1 MEALKLG
8 EIPAAYARVMFL
20 GPGGSGKSSLL
31 DGLMNQ
37 PLRPDESTALAD
49 TLNIKYQWVEAAD
62 AAEDAWKSIT
72 EEDEVREMAS
82 LTCQVVQHKS
92 QGKTA
97 YIKNWAKAQAVLVFT
112 PVFAAASVL
121 GTLRTDQKYAQN
133 AAQVHEHVTQNVVD
147 KALQQGEHSPSSKS
161 TEVVMRIWDCGGQP
175 VFLDILSAF
184 LTQRTMFLVLFDAS
198 LPLNSTY
205 QENWR
210 HEGHTYPGKQQNITI
225 LQLMMQWMQLIHAS
239 LVAKKE
245 RGTAAKEAKQSETTR
260 DRRQSIM
267 LPECPRIMI
276 VGTHGDRVQSRQQV
290 LEELDTSC
298 KEKAFHDLVAD
309 ELIIDNTTAGR
320 GESED
325 PGYRRIRK
333 RIHEFTQSLTT
344 PTPIAWVSFRKVLQ
358 KAVVNTPV
366 LTYEQTVAIAKTC
379 GIPEQVV
386 PSVLHFYHQ
395 LGVFLH
401 YTNVKSLSTTIIA
414 EPQWLIKQLCK
425 LLMPEWYHLRPRHLT
440 GLWQCLQEQGVLL
453 EPLYQD
459 IWGDCELRDGAQAL
473 ADLLE
478 HFDLAKKISSV
489 PREMRR
495 YEGHKYFVPCMLK
508 ARSQEGPDHEM
519 ERMSGQPQEAVQE
532 AATLHI
538 IFNTEYIPPGFFVRL
553 AARMTNSEK
562 CTPIFE
568 RGIYRDSIT
577 FRFGEVDRVTISESK
592 SLASVQV
599 DFTRVAKRTQLV
611 SRFAESCLAFRSE
624 LSTMCGE
631 ALRWL
636 PSIEHD
642 FAFRCS
648 CSEHAR
654 EHFAVINK
662 DAHCELH
669 LFCRWDRAYRMN
681 SGHKYWL
688 KSTPLTLQVI
698 DCLHDVAPSTVH

>member
-8 EIPAAYARVMFL
+8 EVPAAYARVMFL

-62 AAEDAWKSIT
+62 AAEDAWKAVT
-72 EEDEVREMAS
+72 EEDEDNELAS
-82 LTCQVVQHKS
+82 LSHQVVQRGS
-92 QGKTA
+92 QGAAA
-97 YIKNWAKAQAVLVFT
+97 YIKNWAKAPAVVLFCPVLV
-112 PVFAAASVL
+112 AASALSAV
-121 GTLRTDQKYAQN
+121 RTDQKYARN
-133 AAQVHEHVTQNVVD
+133 AAQIHEDVTQSVVN
-147 KALQQGEHSPSSKS
+147 KAFRQGEYSPSSKS

-184 LTQRTMFLVLFDAS
+184 LTQRTMFLLLFNAS
-198 LPLNSTY
+198 LDLNSKY

-210 HEGHTYPGKQQNITI
+210 HKGHTYPGKEQNITI

-245 RGTAAKEAKQSETTR
+245 RGTEEAKQSETTS
-260 DRRQSIM
+260 DRRQSSV

-276 VGTHGDRVQSRQQV
+276 VGTHGDKVESVQQV

-309 ELIIDNTTAGR
+309 ELIINNTTAGR
-320 GESED
+320 GGSED

-333 RIHEFTQSLTT
+333 RIHEFTHSLTT

-358 KAVVNTPV
+358 KAVSGTPV
-366 LTYEQTVAIAKTC
+366 LTYEQVIAIAETC

-401 YTNVKSLSTTIIA
+401 YANVESLSTTIIA

-425 LLMPEWYHLRPRHLT
+425 LLMPEWYHSRPRHLA
-440 GLWQCLQEQGVLL
+440 GLWRCLEGKGVLV

-459 IWGDCELRDGAQAL
+459 IWRDCGLRGGAQAL

-489 PREMRR
+489 PREMQR

-519 ERMSGQPQEAVQE
+519 ERMTGQPQEAVQE

-538 IFNTEYIPPGFFVRL
+538 TFNTEYIPPGFFVRL

-568 RGIYRDSIT
+568 GGIYRDSIT
-577 FRFGEVDRVTISESK
+577 FRFGEIDVFTISESK

-599 DFTRVAKRTQLV
+599 DFIRVARRTQLIR
-611 SRFAESCLAFRSE
+611 RFADSCLAFRSE
-624 LSTMCGE
+624 LSIMCKE
-631 ALRWL
+631 ALHWF
-636 PSIEHD
+636 PSIKHD
-642 FAFRCS
+642 FAFSCNCS
-648 CSEHAR
+648 LRAV
-654 EHFAVINK
+654 EHFAIIN
-662 DAHCELH
+662 DNMHRGSQ
-669 LFCRWDRAYRMN
+669 LFCRQGKVHKVDP
-681 SGHKYWL
+681 GHIYWL
-688 KSTPLTLQVI
+688 PSTPLAVEVSI
-698 DCLHDVAPSTVH
+698 

>member
-1 MEALKLG
+1 
-8 EIPAAYARVMFL
+8 MFL

-49 TLNIKYQWVEAAD
+49 TLNIKHQWVEAAD
-62 AAEDAWKSIT
+62 AAEDAWKAVT
-72 EEDEVREMAS
+72 EEDEDNELAS
-82 LTCQVVQHKS
+82 LSHQVVKRGS
-92 QGKTA
+92 QGAAT
-97 YIKNWAKAQAVLVFT
+97 YIKNWAKAPAVVLFF
-112 PVFAAASVL
+112 PVLAAASALSAVQ
-121 GTLRTDQKYAQN
+121 TDQRYARN
-133 AAQVHEHVTQNVVD
+133 AAQIHEGVTRSVVN
-147 KALQQGEHSPSSKS
+147 KVFRQGGHSPSSKS

-184 LTQRTMFLVLFDAS
+184 LTQRTMFLLLFNAS
-198 LPLNSTY
+198 LPLSSKY

-210 HEGHTYPGKQQNITI
+210 HEGHTYPGKEQNITI

-245 RGTAAKEAKQSETTR
+245 RGTADKEAKRSETTS
-260 DRRQSIM
+260 DRRQSSV

-276 VGTHGDRVQSRQQV
+276 VGTYGDRVQSRHQV
-290 LEELDTSC
+290 LKELDISC

-320 GESED
+320 GRNED

-333 RIHEFTQSLTT
+333 RIHEFTHSLTT

-358 KAVVNTPV
+358 KAVSGTPV
-366 LTYEQTVAIAKTC
+366 LTYEQVVAIAETC
-379 GIPEQVV
+379 GIPKHVV

-401 YTNVKSLSTTIIA
+401 YANVKSLSTTIIA

-425 LLMPEWYHLRPRHLT
+425 LLMPEWYHSRPRHLA
-440 GLWQCLQEQGVLL
+440 GLWRCLEGKGVLV

-459 IWGDCELRDGAQAL
+459 IWGGCGLRRGAQAL

-508 ARSQEGPDHEM
+508 ARSQEGPDREM
-519 ERMSGQPQEAVQE
+519 ERMTGQPQEAVQE

-538 IFNTEYIPPGFFVRL
+538 TFNTEYIPPGFFVRL
-553 AARMTNSEK
+553 AVRMTNSEK

-568 RGIYRDSIT
+568 RGVYRDSIT
-577 FRFGEVDRVTISESK
+577 FRFGEIDIFTISESK

-599 DFTRVAKRTQLV
+599 DFIRVAMRTQLI
-611 SRFAESCLAFRSE
+611 SHFADSCLAFRSE
-624 LSTMCGE
+624 LSTMCKK
-631 ALRWL
+631 ALHWF

-648 CSEHAR
+648 CSVRAG
-654 EHFAVINK
+654 EHFAIIDNNM
-662 DAHCELH
+662 HCGSQ
-669 LFCRWDRAYRMN
+669 LFCRQGKMHKMD

-688 KSTPLTLQVI
+688 PSAPLAVEVSIVLAYCTRSSHNLTL
-698 DCLHDVAPSTVH
+698 